1 MATQGQAQAMPST
14 QDMLQEADKYL
25 MWVVNRPQA
34 VMVRGK
40 GSYVWDA
47 DGKRYLDFIQGW
59 AVNCLGHSPAPV
71 ARALARQ
78 ARELMNSSPALFNNT
93 MIETARELVSQT
105 VLDKV
110 FFASSGAEANEGA
123 IKLARKYGAKKLN
136 GAFEIITTWD
146 GFHGRTLAT
155 MSATGKKAWESL
167 FEPKVPGFPKVPF
180 NDLDAMRK
188 AVTAKTC
195 AIMVEPVQGEGG
207 VFVAQQ
213 DYMKGLRQ
221 LCDEKGIL
229 LILDEIQTGMG
240 RCGAMFAY
248 ENYGIE
254 PDVMTL
260 GKGIGGGFPVSALL
274 AKDEAC
280 VFEGGDQGGTYTFQ
294 PLAMVAVQAVIRELV
309 NRNLPK
315 RAATRGRY
323 LERRLKE
330 LRQEFG
336 LTDLRASGLLQ
347 AVDLPADKA
356 ADVMGEAVKRGL
368 LINAPRPNTL
378 RFMPALTISNAEID
392 EGMGIL
398 RECLEKVL

>member
-1 MATQGQAQAMPST
+1 MATQGQAQSMPST
-14 QDMLQEADKYL
+14 HDMLQDADKYL

-47 DGKRYLDFIQGW
+47 EGKRYLDFIQGW

-71 ARALARQ
+71 ARAIARQ

-93 MIETARELVSQT
+93 MIDTARELVSQT

-136 GAFEIITTWD
+136 GAYEIVTTWD

-155 MSATGKKAWESL
+155 MAATGKKAWESL

-188 AVTAKTC
+188 AVTPNTC

-207 VFVAQQ
+207 VFVAEP

-260 GKGIGGGFPVSALL
+260 GKGIGAGFPVSALL
-274 AKDEAC
+274 AKDHAC

-294 PLAMVAVQAVIRELV
+294 PLAMVAVQAVVRELV

-323 LERRLKE
+323 LQRRLRE

-378 RFMPALTISNAEID
+378 RFMPALTVSNAEID
-392 EGMGIL
+392 EGVGIL
-398 RECLEKVL
+398 RECLKKVL